1 MENKIIDLKE
11 GDVLTHINV
20 KRFSQYVFIYYI
32 PQLNGI
38 LVTPYNPDSKEQYQV
53 KRFSIWNIDK
63 LHFIEFGEIRDNYN
77 ISDKKILRKE
87 YNNVEFLYTYD
98 KQTSIRT
105 YLKNRNIEYYNC
117 YDCYNNMNNN
127 IDVTNGYHK
136 KDIQK
141 GVLGEFSKIR
151 EEFEEL
157 ADALEQGNKVLAICE
172 LTDLI
177 GAIKFYA
184 KKHNITLKDLNIF
197 SESTENAFKSG
208 KRT

>member
-1 MENKIIDLKE
+1 MENKIINLKE
-11 GDVLTHINV
+11 GDVISHMNV

-38 LVTPYNPDSKEQYQV
+38 LVTPYNPDSKEQYHV
-53 KRFSIWNIDK
+53 KKFSIWNIDK
-63 LHFIEFGEIRDNYN
+63 LHFIEFSEIRDNYN
-77 ISDKKILRKE
+77 ISDKKILLRDF
-87 YNNVEFLYTYD
+87 NNVDFLYTYD
-98 KQTSIRT
+98 KQMSIRT

-127 IDVTNGYHK
+127 IDATNGYHK
-136 KDIQK
+136 KDIRK

-157 ADALEQGNKVLAICE
+157 ADAVEQGNKVLAICE

-208 KRT
+208 KRS